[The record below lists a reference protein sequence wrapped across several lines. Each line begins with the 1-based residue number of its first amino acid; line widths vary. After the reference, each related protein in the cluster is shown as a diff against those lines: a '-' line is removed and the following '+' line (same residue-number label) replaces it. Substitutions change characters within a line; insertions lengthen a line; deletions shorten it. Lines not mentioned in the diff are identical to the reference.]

1 MSEKKYNNKKMK
13 MKKRYTRE
21 KGVGG
26 SCIIVSWINA
36 RRKATTRILYHPA
49 QFNLAS
55 PSRLWHPYVKKTA
68 PYCTGSKP
76 YQSPIPIFLL
86 HTTDRTGFLDPPPV
100 HHPLQSILCVYA
112 VAIHRF
118 ALLQQGE
125 RLQEQLLT
133 ERGNRQTIVPC
144 PHARICQRPPVIS
157 PVKGTRPCER
167 I

>member
-49 QFNLAS
+49 QLNLRFAFPPMAS
-55 PSRLWHPYVKKTA
+55 LRENRPPLIALVANLPSLPA
-68 PYCTGSKP
+68 FA
-76 YQSPIPIFLL
+76 IFLL
-86 HTTDRTGFLDPPPV
+86 HTTDRTGFLDPPTV

-112 VAIHRF
+112 VAMHRF
-118 ALLQQGE
+118 ALVQQGE
-125 RLQEQLLT
+125 RLQE
-133 ERGNRQTIVPC
+133 
-144 PHARICQRPPVIS
+144 
-157 PVKGTRPCER
+157 
-167 I
+167 